1 MSPEEL
7 HRQIQR
13 SLLGAVDP
21 AHREGAFRFFNSRDR
36 GQVDL
41 YGVRAPEVKRIVS
54 SVWRVW
60 KRWAD
65 EDRYGVCELLWRSG
79 KLEEGAVAIYLCRRL
94 CRDYGRRDFDRLEG
108 WIDSYVANWAHCDGV
123 ASWLVAA
130 CIANEPPLMDRLT
143 DWTHSPN
150 RWKRRAAAVSLIQE
164 ARHGRNTQRIL
175 EIADLLLDDADPM
188 VQKGVGWLLKET
200 YPHQPRTVTAY
211 LRANRQR
218 PARILLRY
226 AAEKMTAADRASVLA

>member
-1 MSPEEL
+1 M
-7 HRQIQR
+7 
-13 SLLGAVDP
+13 
-21 AHREGAFRFFNSRDR
+21 
-36 GQVDL
+36 
-41 YGVRAPEVKRIVS
+41 
-54 SVWRVW
+54 
-60 KRWAD
+60 
-65 EDRYGVCELLWRSG
+65 CELLWRSG

-94 CRDYGRRDFDRLEG
+94 CRDYGRRDFGRLEG

-123 ASWLVAA
+123 ASWLVTA

-143 DWTHSPN
+143 DWTQSPN

-164 ARHGRNTQRIL
+164 ARHGRNAQRIL
-175 EIADLLLDDADPM
+175 EISDLLLDDADPM

-226 AAEKMTAADRASVLA
+226 AAEKMTAADRASALA